1 MRVQEEVTK
10 LRTEISKLK
19 VIRKMMTQWKIQ
31 HQAYSVINV
40 DKIGQIFSR
49 GFQVEIS
56 TITKGVPIAKL
67 ELRHQRLPFMKT
79 NVQVTC
85 PPFSSRKKKHTQEAK
100 MTVNDALEKLL
111 RQDAAPAQLQA
122 WGQT

>member
-19 VIRKMMTQWKIQ
+19 VIRKMMTLWKIQ

-85 PPFSSRKKKHTQEAK
+85 PPFNSRKTKTI
-100 MTVNDALEKLL
+100 
-111 RQDAAPAQLQA
+111 RRPR
-122 WGQT
+122 